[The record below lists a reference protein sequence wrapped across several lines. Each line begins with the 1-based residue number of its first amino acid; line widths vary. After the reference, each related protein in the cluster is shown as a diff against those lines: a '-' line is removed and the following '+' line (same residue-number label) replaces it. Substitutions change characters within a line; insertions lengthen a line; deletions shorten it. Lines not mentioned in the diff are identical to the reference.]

1 MQKDVLPQHKHS
13 FYHHH
18 HNAQYPQNGGW
29 CYRRGFRNRTLVV
42 LFAIIFLSARILYTN
57 FEFRFSSF
65 PLDDLEDEFE
75 NIIHNPSAN
84 QHPSL
89 TLSPASVEPAFSL
102 LDPNTKYLSYM
113 PFAGIT
119 NQFYALQGAAFVARR
134 LNRTLIIPPIV
145 SNTHDKENTH
155 QPWSEFFDLPRF
167 TALTGVPVL
176 EWSDVRPLDPLQYQ
190 LGVDHA
196 SRYGKGPRAQEWSE
210 LAQNITCQIVY
221 GYGAPDLGINISAKY
236 FMWHFLMR
244 PTFVRPP
251 PKKPETPIYN
261 RAKIA
266 KDNVHEDDLV
276 VMEDLLMRYSDYQDP
291 RPEENNGQPSVLFMS
306 DMFNIKDPHQDD
318 RVWLE
323 AGKFFHF
330 LPEVTEYARV
340 LVHDETKGDVSQ
352 VTLDDLIQQAT
363 GVDVSSST
371 DDGQNQAQEQ
381 EEEELDGIEEEYTP
395 TTVDQLAARARLVAP
410 AQELAETA
418 PSTFPRSPYIAIHM
432 RRGDIWKKCS
442 SVNRAVCIIPFELY
456 EEAVSRA
463 REQFALLYSSSSSQH
478 LPVIVTTDSESEED
492 FAKIKELG
500 WHRLDHSKY
509 GTSERW
515 GFFGPAVIDAV
526 VLAQAEVFVGSAKS
540 TMTKVAALRQS
551 AWWGRTSLYPN
562 TEAETVKRTY
572 VLKGR
577 K

>member
-1 MQKDVLPQHKHS
+1 MQKDILPQHKHS

-18 HNAQYPQNGGW
+18 SAQHPQNGGW
-29 CYRRGFRNRTLVV
+29 CYRRGFRNRTLVA
-42 LFAIIFLSARILYTN
+42 LLAIIFLSARILHTT
-57 FEFRFSSF
+57 FEFHLSSSS
-65 PLDDLEDEFE
+65 PLDNLEDDLE
-75 NIIHNPSAN
+75 NIIRVPTDN
-84 QHPSL
+84 QHPTL
-89 TLSPASVEPAFSL
+89 TLSPAPVEPAFSL

-119 NQFYALQGAAFVARR
+119 NQFLALQSAAFAARR

-155 QPWSEFFDLPRF
+155 QPWSDFFDLPRF

-196 SRYGKGPRAQEWSE
+196 ARYGKGPRAQEWSE
-210 LAQNITCQIVY
+210 LAQDITCQIVY
-221 GYGAPDLGINISAKY
+221 GYGAPDLEINISAKY

-244 PTFVRPP
+244 PNFVRPP

-261 RAKIA
+261 RKKIA
-266 KDNVHEDDLV
+266 RDNVHEDDLV
-276 VMEDLLMRYSDYQDP
+276 VMEDLLMRYSDYEDP
-291 RPEENNGQPSVLFMS
+291 KPEENNGQPSVLFMA
-306 DMFNIKDPHQDD
+306 DMFNIKDPVEYD
-318 RVWLE
+318 RLWLE
-323 AGKFFHF
+323 AGRFFHF

-340 LVHDETKGDVSQ
+340 LVHDETKGDVIQ
-352 VTLDDLIQQAT
+352 GALDDIIQQAAR
-363 GVDVSSST
+363 VDISPS
-371 DDGQNQAQEQ
+371 DEDGQEQ
-381 EEEELDGIEEEYTP
+381 EEQEDLDGIEEEYTP
-395 TTVDQLAARARLVAP
+395 TTIEQLAARAHLVVPTQEPTETPSAP
-410 AQELAETA
+410 PQN
-418 PSTFPRSPYIAIHM
+418 PYIAIHM

-442 SVNRAVCIIPFELY
+442 SVNRAVCIIPFDLY

-463 REQFALLYSSSSSQH
+463 REQFALLSSSSSSLSSQH

-492 FAKIKELG
+492 FAKIEELG

-509 GTSERW
+509 GTAERW

-526 VLAQAEVFVGSAKS
+526 VLAHSEVFVGSAKS

-551 AWWGRTSLYPN
+551 AWWGRTALYPN
-562 TEAETVKRTY
+562 TEEET
-572 VLKGR
+572 
-577 K
+577 